1 MRKSFN
7 RKGNN
12 KLNRSIFIFLD
23 GSMKIFINNT
33 PKQKRRVN
41 KFISIVWNKL

>member
-7 RKGNN
+7 RKGNH

-23 GSMKIFINNT
+23 GTMKIFVANNK
-33 PKQKRRVN
+33 KQKRRVK
-41 KFISIVWNKL
+41 KFIYNCWVLV

>member
-1 MRKSFN
+1 MKKSFT
-7 RKGNN
+7 RKGNH

-23 GSMKIFINNT
+23 GTMKIFINNT

-41 KFISIVWNKL
+41 KFILNNWSKL